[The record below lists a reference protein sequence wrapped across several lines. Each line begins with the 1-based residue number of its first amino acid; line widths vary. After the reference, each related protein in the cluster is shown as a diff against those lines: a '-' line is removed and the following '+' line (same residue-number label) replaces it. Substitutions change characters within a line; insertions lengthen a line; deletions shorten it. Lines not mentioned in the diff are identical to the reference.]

1 MASNSEPSDRSS
13 SIDKIIAGAGQ
24 VVPSTSSVDTSS
36 VDSVS
41 DGVREGLDSQWSSS
55 DELEE
60 GGGQSQVPFPPPPQV
75 HPVPPIPPDPPAS
88 ARAEEEAR
96 SGEPGAAAQPPPGS
110 RAEAGSGFPLRP
122 PGLAAERAT
131 AEYKNLMKIIIQKE
145 EEQRRREEERRLQD

>member
-13 SIDKIIAGAGQ
+13 SIDKILAGAGQ

-41 DGVREGLDSQWSSS
+41 DSVREGLDSQWSSS

-60 GGGQSQVPFPPPPQV
+60 GGGQFQVPFPPLPQV
-75 HPVPPIPPDPPAS
+75 HPVPPIPPDPLAS

-96 SGEPGAAAQPPPGS
+96 YGEPGAVAQPPPGS
-110 RAEAGSGFPLRP
+110 QAKAGSGFLLRP
-122 PGLAAERAT
+122 SGLAAERAT
-131 AEYKNLMKIIIQKE
+131 GEYKT
-145 EEQRRREEERRLQD
+145 